1 MRKKDNSLKILLGII
16 VAILVMCTVLLMA
29 ARGNDY
35 TMALD
40 QYGIFTKYL
49 GWNSLGTVLGRGLTD
64 EARTLGASIK

>member
-1 MRKKDNSLKILLGII
+1 M
-16 VAILVMCTVLLMA
+16 T

-64 EARTLGASIK
+64 EARTLVASIK